1 MTTIQNSGRPRR
13 QRPFLQNFFLPLLD
27 IFALASWG
35 ILMVS
40 YWQQDKLGLLIHRN
54 YFGLVVVT
62 GIALLMLAA
71 LRLFQLLNQLRQ
83 RASGKPVTMPVAQ
96 HISLFPPGWS
106 SALLLA
112 TAILGLVVTPKVFAS
127 QTAIQRGITD
137 SVTMTRSRPQ
147 AFGNSSNSEGGS
159 LSKPEERSLI
169 DWIRTLNVYPEP
181 DAYTGQPVKVQGFVV
196 YPPNLP
202 SQYLLIS
209 RFVITCC
216 AADAYP
222 VGLPVKLSNED
233 RKAYPADTWLEIQ
246 GKMITETLDKKRQL
260 VIEATPPLKK
270 IPAPANP
277 YDY

>member
-1 MTTIQNSGRPRR
+1 MSSSQNSGRPRR

-27 IFALASWG
+27 IFALAFWG
-35 ILMVS
+35 ILMLS
-40 YWQQDKLGLLIHRN
+40 YWQKRQLSLLIHPN
-54 YFGLVVVT
+54 YFGLVVAT
-62 GIALLMLAA
+62 GIVLLMLAA

-83 RASGKPVTMPVAQ
+83 RASGRPVTMPVAQ

-106 SALLLA
+106 SALLIA

-127 QTAIQRGITD
+127 QTAIQRGVTE
-137 SVTMTRSRPQ
+137 SVTMTRSQPQ
-147 AFGNSSNSEGGS
+147 AFRSS
-159 LSKPEERSLI
+159 SKPEERSLI

-196 YPPNLP
+196 HPPDLP

-222 VGLPVKLSNED
+222 VGLPVKLTNED
-233 RKAYPADTWLEIQ
+233 GKAYPADTWLEIQ
-246 GKMITETLDKKRQL
+246 GKMITETLEKKRQL

-270 IPAPANP
+270 IPAPTNP